1 MLCYFEFVNHSA
13 YLLNQS
19 KNYPMRIL
27 FFSATCL
34 FLTLLSSCSKKNYD
48 TNVDHSI
55 GTFSR
60 SIEVEG
66 ETREYLIYVPN
77 TYDTIQSFPLM
88 LNFHGWTMSARN
100 QMEVSDMRAL
110 SETDEFILVY
120 PQGTRLWGSTHWNVG
135 SWTLG
140 SNAKDVE
147 FIAALINQIADNYNI
162 DDERVYACG
171 YSNGGFFSHEL
182 ACQLS
187 QKIAAI
193 GTVAA
198 NISEETINNCN
209 PSHPIPII
217 TISGTRDDE
226 VEYDGSI
233 PERTLSQEETLEYWR
248 TFNKVDTVPII
259 TNMPDLNSLDGS
271 TAVRYQ
277 YVNGDNDSEVEH
289 YKVVDGGH
297 DWPGTFGNM
306 DINSDSVI
314 WNFVSQF
321 DINGKR

>member
-1 MLCYFEFVNHSA
+1 
-13 YLLNQS
+13 
-19 KNYPMRIL
+19 MRIR

-34 FLTLLSSCSKKNYD
+34 FLTLLSSCAKKKYD
-48 TNVDHSI
+48 ANVEHSI

-147 FIAALINQIADNYNI
+147 FIAALIDQIADNYNI

-259 TNMPDLNSLDGS
+259 TNMPDLNPLDGS
-271 TAVRYQ
+271 TVVRYQ

>member
-1 MLCYFEFVNHSA
+1 
-13 YLLNQS
+13 
-19 KNYPMRIL
+19 MRIL

-34 FLTLLSSCSKKNYD
+34 FLTLLSSCAKKKYD
-48 TNVDHSI
+48 ANVEHSI

-226 VEYDGSI
+226 VEYDGSM

>member
-1 MLCYFEFVNHSA
+1 
-13 YLLNQS
+13 
-19 KNYPMRIL
+19 MRIL
-27 FFSATCL
+27 FFSTTCL
-34 FLTLLSSCSKKNYD
+34 FLTLLSSCSKKYYD

-147 FIAALINQIADNYNI
+147 FIADLINQIADNYNI

>member
-1 MLCYFEFVNHSA
+1 
-13 YLLNQS
+13 
-19 KNYPMRIL
+19 MRIR

-34 FLTLLSSCSKKNYD
+34 FLTLLSSCAKKKYD
-48 TNVDHSI
+48 ANVEHSI

>member
-1 MLCYFEFVNHSA
+1 
-13 YLLNQS
+13 
-19 KNYPMRIL
+19 MRIR
-27 FFSATCL
+27 FFSATCS
-34 FLTLLSSCSKKNYD
+34 FLTLLSSCAKKKYD
-48 TNVDHSI
+48 ANVEHSI

>member
-1 MLCYFEFVNHSA
+1 
-13 YLLNQS
+13 
-19 KNYPMRIL
+19 MRIL

-248 TFNKVDTVPII
+248 MFNKVDTVPII

>member
-1 MLCYFEFVNHSA
+1 
-13 YLLNQS
+13 
-19 KNYPMRIL
+19 MRIL

-48 TNVDHSI
+48 TDVDHSI

>member
-1 MLCYFEFVNHSA
+1 
-13 YLLNQS
+13 
-19 KNYPMRIL
+19 MRIL